1 MSFPRYNVLSFLYC
15 YDTIMKLSAHGVV
28 VTSLPPMQWPWVR
41 FPVRASFFFLPAPQW
56 VSPKH
61 PHLSVNEQIN
71 MTTYVNSRIASPC
84 FVFLVIHL
92 FCLDSIASASYP
104 SGYSSSG
111 FTGRV
116 DTTTT
121 TTTTVAQG
129 DGIRRP
135 DGLPTAHSLSSS
147 GSWEDENFL
156 LPENKVAFEDHVAA
170 WRQSQS
176 QLHTE
181 ESIRPSTV
189 DEQGRTKLITP
200 HILSKASLSMWFF
213 ILMWRAMAHYEMVDV
228 PSMVWRQ
235 VAIIPP
241 AILFV
246 ANMVGFVLTVTT
258 PSALRSTK
266 LKFKALLNLN
276 KLVEILL
283 IIYYF
288 LRLTILPNPFVQK
301 EIYVGKMLYC
311 VMYLVFSQGLTK
323 VSWGAAIEQQQT
335 NYYDDT
341 SGTNFNYNADN
352 LNFNDGYIREE
363 DTQNY

>member
-1 MSFPRYNVLSFLYC
+1 
-15 YDTIMKLSAHGVV
+15 
-28 VTSLPPMQWPWVR
+28 
-41 FPVRASFFFLPAPQW
+41 
-56 VSPKH
+56 
-61 PHLSVNEQIN
+61 

-84 FVFLVIHL
+84 FVFLVL
-92 FCLDSIASASYP
+92 YFFCCDSIASASYP
-104 SGYSSSG
+104 SDYSSG

-116 DTTTT
+116 DTTN
-121 TTTTVAQG
+121 VAAG
-129 DGIRRP
+129 GISP
-135 DGLPTAHSLSSS
+135 NEIPNAHILSQQSP
-147 GSWEDENFL
+147 GSWEDESFL

-176 QLHTE
+176 QLQPE
-181 ESIRPSTV
+181 EEQAIRSTV

-235 VAIIPP
+235 VAVIPP

-246 ANMVGFVLTVTT
+246 ANMLGFVLTITT

-266 LKFKALLNLN
+266 LKFKALLNMN
-276 KLVEILL
+276 KLVEIIL
-283 IIYYF
+283 IVYYF

-311 VMYLVFSQGLTK
+311 VMYLTFSQALTK

-335 NYYDDT
+335 NFYDET
-341 SGTNFNYNADN
+341 SGTNFNYNADAFN
-352 LNFNDGYIREE
+352 QNDGYREDE
-363 DTQNY
+363 SRPY